1 MQECRVGGLLFLGGG
16 ACPSCGSQVAIDIA
30 IDDVVMDDDSIPGL
44 DDVVEAIGSTSD
56 EDESAELLP
65 FGMGAKAEVLDSS
78 LPFGVGSFSEGV
90 DELAI
95 PASESDKFE
104 EIDDVE
110 TLIHAE
116 DDDSQDDDFES
127 FEIEEADEI
136 YDDELDLEKDY
147 SESPFEVNNPADIA
161 TTSNAESPPAI
172 EVNPPGFVRLTADAG
187 EENKPADDDL
197 LTTVNLEETTEV
209 ISDEV
214 PDMWRIDAAE
224 VDLDDIYSQE
234 EQVIEVS
241 FDDDLGSG
249 DVDVTFDEFHHAAV
263 EDSMA
268 SDDDAPELHPARAL
282 ATDAQGQP
290 EVAQM
295 VENAFSHLGKSAW
308 LEAAQ
313 VLSSASSL
321 RQNDPTILN
330 NLGLALLQSA
340 LEMDSLGDPMSS
352 SQYEAA
358 IMALRQGAK
367 IEPENNTLLL
377 NLGHALL
384 VSGRAEKALGV
395 INVVRGRDSANV
407 EVENALGACLIQ
419 LGRDEEAESIL
430 APYANDSIVSANIAL
445 I

>member
-1 MQECRVGGLLFLGGG
+1 MQECRVCGLLFLGGG
-16 ACPSCGSQVAIDIA
+16 ACPSCGSQVSIDIA

-56 EDESAELLP
+56 EDESAEVLP

-90 DELAI
+90 DHLAI

-110 TLIHAE
+110 TPIHVE
-116 DDDSQDDDFES
+116 DDDLQDDDIDS

-136 YDDELDLEKDY
+136 YDDEIGLTKDY
-147 SESPFEVNNPADIA
+147 SESPFEVNDAADVT
-161 TTSNAESPPAI
+161 TTSNAESSLVV
-172 EVNPPGFVRLTADAG
+172 EVNLPGFTRLTADA
-187 EENKPADDDL
+187 EDENKPVDDHL
-197 LTTVNLEETTEV
+197 LDTVNLDETSEV

-249 DVDVTFDEFHHAAV
+249 DVEVTFDEFHHAAV

-268 SDDDAPELHPARAL
+268 SDEDAPGLHPARAL

-295 VENAFSHLGKSAW
+295 IDSAFSHMGNSAW
-308 LEAAQ
+308 IEAAQ
-313 VLSSASSL
+313 VLSSASSM
-321 RQNDPTILN
+321 RQNDPSILN

-367 IEPENNTLLL
+367 IEPENSTLLL

-395 INVVRGRDSANV
+395 ISVVRGREPSNV
-407 EVENALGACLIQ
+407 EIENALGACLIQ

-430 APYANDSIVSANIAL
+430 TPYANDSIVSANIAL

>member
-1 MQECRVGGLLFLGGG
+1 
-16 ACPSCGSQVAIDIA
+16 
-30 IDDVVMDDDSIPGL
+30 MDDDSIPGL
-44 DDVVEAIGSTSD
+44 DDVVEAIGATSD
-56 EDESAELLP
+56 EDDTSEVLP

-90 DELAI
+90 EQVEIPITNLDEI
-95 PASESDKFE
+95 D
-104 EIDDVE
+104 EIDDNDDEFIQEIESFANPTQNIEEIQDEVVE
-110 TLIHAE
+110 TQAVE
-116 DDDSQDDDFES
+116 VEP
-127 FEIEEADEI
+127 
-136 YDDELDLEKDY
+136 EKNY
-147 SESPFEVNNPADIA
+147 SPSPFSEL
-161 TTSNAESPPAI
+161 TTAQPVPVHEH
-172 EVNPPGFVRLTADAG
+172 E
-187 EENKPADDDL
+187 
-197 LTTVNLEETTEV
+197 TVNLAHESTPEVFRLVADDMAEEVPETGVPVSTVNIEATPVV
-209 ISDEV
+209 ISEEV
-214 PDMWRIDAAE
+214 PDMWRIDAAA
-224 VDLDDIYSQE
+224 VDLEEIYSQE
-234 EQVIEVS
+234 EQVVEVS

-249 DVDVTFDEFHHAAV
+249 DVEVTFDEFHHAAV

-268 SDDDAPELHPARAL
+268 SDEDAPGLHPARAL
-282 ATDAQGQP
+282 TTDAQGQP

-295 VENAFSHLGKSAW
+295 VNSAFGHMGNSAW

-313 VLSSASSL
+313 VLSSASSI
-321 RQNDPTILN
+321 RQNDPSILN

-367 IEPENNTLLL
+367 IEPDNSTLLL

-395 INVVRGRDSANV
+395 INVVRGREPSNV
-407 EVENALGACLIQ
+407 EIENALGACLIQ